1 MPPVI
6 PSEAKDLP
14 LGSREDASSSE
25 FAVKEAGRRVRMT
38 AWVVALTLI
47 AVVRVA
53 STHRVFSATLDE
65 PIHLAAGYEWF
76 DGEYRL
82 DPTHPPLSRILF
94 ALPLRGLP
102 APTGTNLIERG
113 NQLLYDGDQYEKHLA
128 RGRMGNLL
136 FLILGCVAVAAWAR
150 RAYSERVAIAAVALF
165 TNAPPIL
172 GHAGLMTTDMSIA
185 ATLSLALYALDLFL
199 ETASTKRTLFL
210 GFAIALGVLSK
221 LSFFV
226 YFPVC
231 AIVLIALRRPRLKM
245 RAVVLALLV
254 AFVVA
259 WSGYRFDFR
268 RPVDVDPEA
277 PAYFDSAHIPR
288 ALAFVR
294 LPAPS
299 LPVGFAR
306 VRLHDRGGHTAF
318 LLGKQS
324 RTGWWYYF
332 PVVFFFKTPLPLLI
346 LFVCGLF
353 FIGRRGLPY
362 ALCAAAIMLVA
373 MTASLNIGLRHIL
386 PIYAPF
392 SIVAAVAVVELW
404 KRMRVA
410 SIALVAWLV
419 VGVAIAHPDY
429 LAWFNEAAG
438 SNPAHVAVDSNL
450 DWGQDILRLGR
461 VVRARHIDH
470 LWVVLNNNTRMEVH
484 GIQAE
489 WLPPRTQVSGWI
501 AAGENWTA
509 FTDEYDWLKAY
520 RPMQRVGKSIRL
532 YNIP

>member
-1 MPPVI
+1 MNKPD
-6 PSEAKDLP
+6 PSP
-14 LGSREDASSSE
+14 SSRL
-25 FAVKEAGRRVRMT
+25 RMT
-38 AWVVALTLI
+38 PYVVAALTLI
-47 AVVRVA
+47 AVIRVA

-76 DGEYRL
+76 DGTYRI
-82 DPTHPPLSRILF
+82 DPTHPPVARILF
-94 ALPLRGLP
+94 ALPLRGLTP
-102 APTGTNLIERG
+102 PTGTNMIDRG
-113 NQLLYDGDQYEKHLA
+113 NQLLYEGDHYEKNLA
-128 RGRMGNLL
+128 RGRMGNLV
-136 FLILGCVAVAAWAR
+136 FLLVACIAVAAWAR
-150 RAYSERVAIAAVALF
+150 HLYGDAAAIIAVALF
-165 TNAPPIL
+165 TNVPPIL

-185 ATLSLALYALDLFL
+185 ATLPLALYALERDRKGF
-199 ETASTKRTLFL
+199 FL
-210 GFAIALGVLSK
+210 GFAVALGVLSK

-231 AIVLIALRRPRLKM
+231 AIALWSGRLLAARIRRAESPPLHKRAIAI
-245 RAVVLALLV
+245 AGVVT
-254 AFVVA
+254 FVVA
-259 WSGYRFDFR
+259 WAGYRFEFG

-277 PAYFDSAHIPR
+277 PSVFETVGMPR
-288 ALAFVR
+288 ALAFAP

-346 LFVCGLF
+346 LFAFGV
-353 FIGRRGLPY
+353 RRAFPF
-362 ALCAAAIMLVA
+362 ALIAAAIMLVA

-392 SIVAAVAVVELW
+392 CIVAAVAVQ
-404 KRMRVA
+404 RMRL
-410 SIALVAWLV
+410 IAIPLIAWLMI
-419 VGVAIAHPDY
+419 GVAIAHPDY
-429 LAWFNEAAG
+429 LAWFNELAG
-438 SNPAHVAVDSNL
+438 RNPAHVAVDSNL

-461 VVRARHIDH
+461 VVKRRNIDH
-470 LWVVLNNNTRMEVH
+470 LWIVMNNNTRLDRH
-484 GIQAE
+484 GIPAE
-489 WLPPRTQVSGWI
+489 WLPPRTKVSGWV

-520 RPMQRVGKSIRL
+520 RPVQRVGRSIRL
-532 YNIP
+532 YHIP